1 MAIVKAQFTR
11 KRTEVKTLLRYIV
24 HRPGQEKERLTREL
38 FGYDPTGTITKAEG
52 YELIDQAP
60 KGTVFFHVI
69 LNFSKERE
77 DRRRDLNLPDI
88 TRQTML
94 ALGERLHRP
103 INFLAVE
110 HNDHTELRHIH
121 AIVMVKLGRG
131 ERLSIK
137 DWQACRKAATE
148 SARLQRRA
156 LDLFQV
162 YRYQRERHY
171 WKPFLTRSPGMAA
184 TRSTHRTGVYNGRV
198 LFTGQHASSRHTRM
212 HHHVA
217 STLRTNASCECPR
230 CHLAHTHDRRQGSH
244 LCSSCGLMLH
254 RKKEFR
260 LQRKKRQER
269 GLELSL

>member
-1 MAIVKAQFTR
+1 MAIVKAKFTR
-11 KRTEVKTLLRYIV
+11 KRTEVKTLLRYII

-38 FGYDPTGTITKAEG
+38 FGYDPTGTIAKAQG

-69 LNFSKERE
+69 LNFSRERE

-94 ALGERLHRP
+94 ALGERLKRQ

-131 ERLSIK
+131 ERLSIA
-137 DWQACRKAATE
+137 DWHACRKAATE

-162 YRYQRERHY
+162 YRYERERHY
-171 WKPFLTRSPGMAA
+171 WKPFLTPSPGMAGA
-184 TRSTHRTGVYNGRV
+184 RARRLTGSHKGGA
-198 LFTGQHASSRHTRM
+198 LFTSQHALVGHTRA
-212 HHHVA
+212 HHGRTFA
-217 STLRTNASCECPR
+217 LRTHASCFCPR
-230 CHLAHTHDRRQGSH
+230 CHLAHTHDRRQAVHS
-244 LCSSCGLMLH
+244 CPSCGLLLH
-254 RKKEFR
+254 
-260 LQRKKRQER
+260 KKREVTLRQGKGR